1 MPISINYAR
10 TAMCH
15 KFHYIILY
23 GNNISKLLSMHIIHD
38 CETKFNIEVKEN
50 KTLNIWTVWCSLCT
64 FPLKKKPKESDLEHV
79 YPQKDKLRNPKIDY
93 TAIGFHNGRM
103 DTETFQHID
112 ISKVKSIHE
121 LAIYTG
127 LKSVSKLSSFS
138 AVPDYFFFFKYSIH
152 GFKEVKI
159 W

>member
-1 MPISINYAR
+1 
-10 TAMCH
+10 
-15 KFHYIILY
+15 
-23 GNNISKLLSMHIIHD
+23 MHIIHD

-50 KTLNIWTVWCSLCT
+50 KTLNILDCVMQFVHISFEEKTKRKWPWTC
-64 FPLKKKPKESDLEHV
+64 V

-138 AVPDYFFFFKYSIH
+138 AVPDYYFFFKYSIH